1 MDRAHYGSWI
11 GHTMDH
17 ARIMPGTCQEHA
29 WGMPGACLGLGDTI
43 LKLEMIIYIKL
54 EGRITL

>member
-1 MDRAHYGSWI
+1 MPGSCQ
-11 GHTMDH
+11 DH
-17 ARIMPGTCQEHA
+17 ARNMPGACLGHA